1 MSRWTVAEPQVL
13 DLEPV
18 RVVRVR
24 TVAGIVD
31 VVGTDGP
38 ARLEVTSVEGPPLD
52 VRHDHKAAD
61 LSVGYE
67 DLTWKSPKNW
77 LSHQTHGRSCAVSL
91 AVPWDCAIDIGVLS
105 AHATVSGV
113 HGDVTVRSVAGGIT
127 LLGLTGAVEAAT
139 VAGTVEAESLA
150 GDFQV
155 TTVSGDLTLVEG
167 TGGRVRAHS
176 VSGAMVMDLDA
187 FGRNDVDLSTVSGAL
202 TVRLPHDGDMD
213 VDVRSSGG
221 TVGSAFEGL
230 TARTGFGS
238 SRLVGT
244 LGGGTGRLR
253 IKSVSGDVALLRR
266 PAPEG
271 KVSA

>member
-1 MSRWTVAEPQVL
+1 MSRWTVAEPLVL
-13 DLEPV
+13 ELAPV

-24 TVAGIVD
+24 TVAGLVD

-38 ARLEVTSVEGPPLD
+38 ARLEADGIEGPAVE
-52 VRHDHKAAD
+52 VRHDAD
-61 LSVGYE
+61 TGELTVGYP
-67 DLTWKSPKNW
+67 DLAWTNPKTW
-77 LSHQTHGRSCAVSL
+77 LDRQVHGRSCRIAL
-91 AVPWDCAIDIGVLS
+91 AVPWDCAVDTAVMS

-113 HGDVTVRSVAGGIT
+113 HGSVALRSVAGGIT
-127 LLGLTGAVEAAT
+127 LVGLTGAVDAAT
-139 VAGTVEAESLA
+139 VAGCVEAESLA
-150 GDFQV
+150 GDLQV
-155 TTVSGDLTLVEG
+155 ATVSGDVTVVEG

-187 FGRNDVDLSTVSGAL
+187 FGRNDVHLSTVSGAL
-202 TVRLPHDGDMD
+202 TVRLPHDGDVE

-221 TVGSAFEGL
+221 TVGSAFTEL
-230 TARTGFGS
+230 TARTGFGT

-253 IKSVSGDVALLRR
+253 ISSVSGDVALLRR
-266 PAPEG
+266 APEG

>member
-1 MSRWTVAEPQVL
+1 MSRWTVADPQAFDV
-13 DLEPV
+13 EPV
-18 RVVRVR
+18 HVVRVR
-24 TVAGIVD
+24 AVAGLVD

-38 ARLEVTSVEGPPLD
+38 TRLEVNGVEGPPLE
-52 VRHDHKAAD
+52 VRHDSASGELTVGYDD
-61 LSVGYE
+61 LS
-67 DLTWKSPKNW
+67 WKNPKAW
-77 LSHQTHGRSCAVSL
+77 LDRQVHGRSCRVAL
-91 AVPWDCAIDIGVLS
+91 AVPWDCTIDVAVMS

-113 HGDVTVRSVAGGIT
+113 HGCVAVRSVAGGIT
-127 LLGLTGAVEAAT
+127 LVGLTGAVDAAT

-155 TTVSGDLTLVEG
+155 ATVSGDLTLVEG

-176 VSGAMVMDLDA
+176 VSGAMVLDLDA
-187 FGRNDVDLSTVSGAL
+187 FGRNDVQLSTVSGPL
-202 TVRLPHDGDMD
+202 TVRLPHDGDVD

-230 TARTGFGS
+230 TARTGFGT

-253 IKSVSGDVALLRR
+253 ITSVSGDVALLRR
-266 PAPEG
+266 APEG
-271 KVSA
+271 KVNA

>member
-1 MSRWTVAEPQVL
+1 MSQWTVAEPQVL
-13 DLEPV
+13 DFDPV

-24 TVAGIVD
+24 AVAGIVD

-38 ARLEVTSVEGPPLD
+38 ARLEVSAVEGPPLD
-52 VRHDHKAAD
+52 VRHEDPSAE
-61 LSVGYE
+61 LVVGYD
-67 DLTWKSPKNW
+67 DLTWKNPKTW
-77 LSHQTHGRSCAVSL
+77 LDRQVHGRSCTVSL
-91 AVPWDCAIDIGVLS
+91 AVPWDCTIDLAVMS
-105 AHATVSGV
+105 SHATVSGM
-113 HGDVTVRSVAGGIT
+113 HGGVTVRSVAGGIT
-127 LLGLTGAVEAAT
+127 LVGLTGSVDAAT
-139 VAGTVEAESLA
+139 VAGSVEAESLA

-155 TTVSGDLTLVEG
+155 ATVSGDLTLVEG

-187 FGRNDVDLSTVSGAL
+187 FGRNDVHLSTISGAL

-230 TARTGFGS
+230 TARTAFGT

-253 IKSVSGDVALLRR
+253 INSVSGDVALLRR

-271 KVSA
+271 KVSV

>member
-13 DLEPV
+13 DLDPV
-18 RVVRVR
+18 RTVRVR
-24 TVAGIVD
+24 TVAGLVD

-38 ARLEVTSVEGPPLD
+38 TRLEVAGLEGPPLD
-52 VRHDHKAAD
+52 VHHDPDAGE
-61 LSVGYE
+61 LVVGYQ
-67 DLTWKSPKNW
+67 DLTWTNPKTW
-77 LSHQTHGRSCAVSL
+77 LDRHVHGRSCRVAL
-91 AVPWDCAIDIGVLS
+91 AVPWDCAVDTAVMS

-113 HGDVTVRSVAGGIT
+113 HGTVAVRSVAGGIT
-127 LLGLTGAVEAAT
+127 LVGLTGSVEAAT
-139 VAGTVEAESLA
+139 VAGAVEAESLA

-155 TTVSGDLTLVEG
+155 ATVSGDLTLVEG

-187 FGRNDVDLSTVSGAL
+187 FGRNDVHLSTVSGGL
-202 TVRLPHDGDMD
+202 TVRLPHDGDVE
-213 VDVRSSGG
+213 VDVRSSSGS
-221 TVGSAFEGL
+221 VGSAFSEL
-230 TARTGFGS
+230 TARTGFGT

-253 IKSVSGDVALLRR
+253 ISSVSGDVALLRR
-266 PAPEG
+266 APEG